1 MTNTNCLE
9 NVCCPKCEQEDRFMI
24 AANVI
29 AEVTDD
35 GADMA
40 SPMYGNGFEWDE
52 ESYCRC
58 PECDFEGKLKDFH
71 KLPNLPP
78 DPDGK
83 SGDRSAWAGSALATF
98 IQVTGT
104 DLEDAMADLL
114 ADLMHWSDRNNYDF
128 DAALDRARHHYEA
141 ETDGEPPF

>member
-1 MTNTNCLE
+1 
-9 NVCCPKCEQEDRFMI
+9 MI
-24 AANVI
+24 AANII

-35 GADMA
+35 GADVA
-40 SPMYGNGFEWDE
+40 SPKYGNGFEWGE

-71 KLPNLPP
+71 MLPNLPP
-78 DPDGK
+78 DREGK
-83 SGDRSAWAGSALATF
+83 NDDRASWAGSALSTF

-104 DLEDAMADLL
+104 DLEDAMGDLL
-114 ADLMHWSDRNNYDF
+114 ADLMHWADRHNYDF

-141 ETDGEPPF
+141 ETVGEQPT